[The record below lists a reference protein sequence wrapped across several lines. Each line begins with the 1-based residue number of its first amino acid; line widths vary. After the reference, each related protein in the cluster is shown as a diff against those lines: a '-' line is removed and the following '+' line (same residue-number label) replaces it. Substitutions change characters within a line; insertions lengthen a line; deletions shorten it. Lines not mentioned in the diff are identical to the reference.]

1 MWPRGKQI
9 MAPPPHPLAVS
20 IDKRLGELCFAQHTW
35 INSFGRQILQQ
46 ISILVTIQVTD
57 TYGTSLFSYLELK
70 IVGTKGH
77 LWHIEIRTWLFIKW
91 LTITFPKDKYISIK
105 ILDPGIWQILLL
117 RLVFQFFCDLLRQK
131 KWYFLVEKIYFLRS
145 RIRFLDSRLTKWHH
159 HSLKGSGFL
168 SVRKY
173 ISRPDL
179 SDFLAIG
186 KN

>member
-1 MWPRGKQI
+1 MEGKFFNNFQFCSQFGLLI
-9 MAPPPHPLAVS
+9 H
-20 IDKRLGELCFAQHTW
+20 KGHRCFCIW
-35 INSFGRQILQQ
+35 NWKL
-46 ISILVTIQVTD
+46 
-57 TYGTSLFSYLELK
+57 LELK
-70 IVGTKGH
+70 GTFDILKT
-77 LWHIEIRTWLFIKW
+77 RTWLFIKW
-91 LTITFPKDKYISIK
+91 LTITFPKDKYISKK

-117 RLVFQFFCDLLRQK
+117 RLVVQFFCDLLRQK

-145 RIRFLDSRLTKWHH
+145 RIRFLDFRLTKWHH

>member
-46 ISILVTIQVTD
+46 ISILFTIWVTHRCFRIWNWK
-57 TYGTSLFSYLELK
+57 LLELK
-70 IVGTKGH
+70 GTFDILKT
-77 LWHIEIRTWLFIKW
+77 RTWLFIKW

-117 RLVFQFFCDLLRQK
+117 RLVIQFFCDLLRQK

-145 RIRFLDSRLTKWHH
+145 RIRFLDFRLTKWHH
-159 HSLKGSGFL
+159 HS
-168 SVRKY
+168 
-173 ISRPDL
+173 P
-179 SDFLAIG
+179 
-186 KN
+186 